1 MDGAGSLLRILD
13 PSTTRIWRDAV
24 GDLHMEVQEESGETT
39 HHESVRPLRAFPL
52 TAPDEFITF
61 FGEKNVYVGVI
72 QSLSDVDE
80 PTEELL
86 RDELERRYF
95 LPQILRIDFLR
106 INAGIVSWR
115 VETDRGPRAFDVRDR
130 EEIRF
135 MPPRRM
141 VLRDVDG
148 NRYEIQDYKQ
158 MDDLSLYLLD
168 QLL

>member
-1 MDGAGSLLRILD
+1 M
-13 PSTTRIWRDAV
+13 
-24 GDLHMEVQEESGETT
+24 
-39 HHESVRPLRAFPL
+39 
-52 TAPDEFITF
+52 
-61 FGEKNVYVGVI
+61 YVGVI